1 MDLSKAELE
10 WLIDEALYLKHQLDR
25 GERHDELLKNKSF
38 GMIFANPSTRTR
50 VSFETRPD
58 PAGRT
63 SHSSITSTEMQL
75 AHKESWADTAKVLSR
90 YLNGLLIR
98 IYDLPE
104 LGMGREVVR
113 TVAEMLLSPSSM
125 PWMTL
130 EHPCQC
136 IADLVTMKEKFGED
150 FKKKKV
156 VMSWAYSERSSPP
169 AFLRLS

>member
-1 MDLSKAELE
+1 MNTLRGKNFLSIMDLSKAELE

-50 VSFETRPD
+50 VSFETGLTQLGGH
-58 PAGRT
+58 AQFYN
-63 SHSSITSTEMQL
+63 STEMQL

-113 TVAEMLLSPSSM
+113 TVAAVSYTPLLKMLLSPSSM

-130 EHPCQC
+130 SIP
-136 IADLVTMKEKFGED
+136 ASALPTL
-150 FKKKKV
+150 
-156 VMSWAYSERSSPP
+156 SP
-169 AFLRLS
+169 